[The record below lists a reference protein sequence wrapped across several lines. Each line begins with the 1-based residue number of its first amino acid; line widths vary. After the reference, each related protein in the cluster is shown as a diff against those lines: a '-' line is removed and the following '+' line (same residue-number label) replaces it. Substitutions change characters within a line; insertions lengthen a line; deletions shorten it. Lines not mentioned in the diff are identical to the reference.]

1 MKKWIIAF
9 AVALVVTA
17 SVISNADA
25 VSIKVG
31 STEVKNDVIF
41 INSTTYVPI
50 RAVSDLLYPGANV
63 TWTNGQAVVTTPL
76 VTITARPGD
85 QYIQANGRYLY
96 AVEGVRLIN
105 NRTLVPVRALAKA
118 FGASVSWNNAAQKA
132 TVTKGS
138 GTILSGNQYYN
149 SDDVYWLSRI
159 INSESSGEPMLG
171 KIAVGDVILNRV
183 ASPDYPNS
191 IYDVIFDTKWGVQ
204 FEPTKNG
211 SIYQTPS
218 SDSVIAAKLCLD
230 GASVVGNCQY
240 FFNPATASSSWIAKN
255 STYYCTIGNHA
266 FYA

>member
-9 AVALVVTA
+9 AAAFIVTA
-17 SVISNADA
+17 SMISNADA
-25 VSIKVG
+25 VSVRVG
-31 STEVKNDVIF
+31 PTEVKNDVIF

-50 RAVSDLLYPGANV
+50 RAVSNLLYAGANV
-63 TWTNGQAVVTTPL
+63 TWTDGQAVVTTPL

-85 QYIQANGRYLY
+85 RYIQANGRYLY

-118 FGASVSWNNAAQKA
+118 FGASVSWDNAAQKA
-132 TVTKGS
+132 TITRGS
-138 GTILSGNQYYN
+138 GTILSGNQYY
-149 SDDVYWLSRI
+149 DGDEVYWLSRI
-159 INSESSGEPMLG
+159 INAEGAGEPMLG
-171 KIAVGDVILNRV
+171 KIAVGNVILNRV

-218 SDSVIAAKLCLD
+218 SESVIAAKLCLD

-240 FFNPATASSSWIAKN
+240 FFNPATASSSWIAQN
-255 STYYCTIGNHA
+255 CTYYCTIGNHV
-266 FYA
+266 FYS